1 MLRQYVENYKLIFNA
16 DDLIEC
22 LFVNMDLEQ
31 DLQFLENFEHSSLH
45 QTILTLTEE
54 NKKLK
59 RDNKRKFDII
69 SQQADVIKR
78 YRTALKSVHSVM
90 QQNLGQTTSKS
101 PASVD
106 SDSSAVETSG
116 NEGSDGTVDKLRLDS
131 ESTEHK
137 YVISDS
143 ELENSEEN
151 VAPRE
156 LKQQSPFTHDKLVK
170 YPRDGD
176 LKSCTDIAEG
186 QFVWNAIVHTFNTSF
201 GGSIT
206 SDMMLKAFPGSN
218 QLTNKPA
225 LTTNMIDKYFR
236 TGFSIAPGE
245 RTFQVRSF
253 VNADKRMWVIMMPK
267 WLNEV
272 YRKGVDS
279 NTAV

>member
-1 MLRQYVENYKLIFNA
+1 M
-16 DDLIEC
+16 IEC

-90 QQNLGQTTSKS
+90 QQNLGQPTSKS
-101 PASVD
+101 TASVD
-106 SDSSAVETSG
+106 SDSSAAETSG
-116 NEGSDGTVDKLRLDS
+116 TEGSDDT
-131 ESTEHK
+131 ESTANK

-151 VAPRE
+151 VAARE
-156 LKQQSPFTHDKLVK
+156 LKQQSVDCSSNTSQQSPFTHDKLVK

-272 YRKGVDS
+272 YRNSADS
-279 NTAV
+279 KTAV